1 MFSLFNYFIFL
12 QVFTSTFIYFSVNP
26 IHSILLL
33 ILLFFESSIVLA
45 LLNLE
50 FISILFILIYVGAIA
65 ILFLFVV
72 MMLQLKLNDLEILFF
87 LPSCIA
93 FNFLFIIYLFLPYH
107 PYTYNFLYHT
117 FYEFACFDTVEE
129 SFNEIFIIGQFLY
142 NYSAICFLLA
152 GIVLLLA
159 LLGSIVLSLEY
170 NKINSIIIS
179 KKLIRSSN
187 FVSFFK

>member
-1 MFSLFNYFIFL
+1 MFNLFNYFIFL

-72 MMLQLKLNDLEILFF
+72 MMLQLKLNDLEVLFF
-87 LPSCIA
+87 LPFSIA
-93 FNFLFIIYLFLPYH
+93 FNFLFLIIIFFYYQPYK
-107 PYTYNFLYHT
+107 YNFLYHNV
-117 FYEFACFDTVEE
+117 YEFACFEIVEE
-129 SFNEIFIIGQFLY
+129 SFNEIFIIGQILY

-152 GIVLLLA
+152 GIILLLA
-159 LLGSIVLSLEY
+159 LLGSIVLSLDY
-170 NKINSIIIS
+170 NKINSIVIS
-179 KKLIRSSN
+179 KKLIRNSN

>member
-1 MFSLFNYFIFL
+1 MFSLFNYFIIL

-72 MMLQLKLNDLEILFF
+72 MMLQLKLNDLEVLFF
-87 LPSCIA
+87 LPFSIA
-93 FNFLFIIYLFLPYH
+93 FNFLFLIFLFGYYQPYK
-107 PYTYNFLYHT
+107 YSFLYNNVNV
-117 FYEFACFDTVEE
+117 FACFEIVEE

-152 GIVLLLA
+152 GIILLIA

-170 NKINSIIIS
+170 NKINSVVIS
-179 KKLIRSSN
+179 KKLIRNSN

>member
-1 MFSLFNYFIFL
+1 MLSLFNYFIFL

-33 ILLFFESSIVLA
+33 ILLFFESSIVLS
-45 LLNLE
+45 LFNLE

-72 MMLQLKLNDLEILFF
+72 MMLQLKLNNLEILVF
-87 LPSCIA
+87 LPFLFG
-93 FNFLFIIYLFLPYH
+93 FNFLLFIYMFTFYH
-107 PYTYNFLYHT
+107 PYNYTFLYNN
-117 FYEFACFDTVEE
+117 FSQFACFDVVEE

-142 NYSAICFLLA
+142 NYGLICFLLA
-152 GIVLLLA
+152 GIILLLA

-170 NKINSIIIS
+170 NKLNFVIIS
-179 KKLIRSSN
+179 RKLIRSSN
-187 FVSFFK
+187 FTSFFK

>member
-1 MFSLFNYFIFL
+1 MLDLFNYFVFL

-33 ILLFFESSIVLA
+33 ILLFFESSIVLS
-45 LLNLE
+45 LFNLE

-72 MMLQLKLNDLEILFF
+72 MMLQLKLNDLEVFFF
-87 LPSCIA
+87 LPFVFG
-93 FNFLFIIYLFLPYH
+93 FNFLFLIFLFSFYQPYK
-107 PYTYNFLYHT
+107 YIFLYNNYT
-117 FYEFACFDTVEE
+117 KYACFDVVEE

-142 NYSAICFLLA
+142 NYSILCFLLS
-152 GIVLLLA
+152 GIILLLA
-159 LLGSIVLSLEY
+159 LLGSIVLSLDY
-170 NKINSIIIS
+170 NKINSSLTS
-179 KKLIRSSN
+179 KKLIRNSN

>member
-1 MFSLFNYFIFL
+1 MLSLFNYFIFL

-33 ILLFFESSIVLA
+33 ILLFFESSIVLS
-45 LLNLE
+45 LFNLE

-87 LPSCIA
+87 LPFVFG
-93 FNFLFIIYLFLPYH
+93 FNFLFFIYLFTFYH
-107 PYTYNFLYHT
+107 PYKYNFLYQN
-117 FYEFACFDTVEE
+117 FSEFVCFDVVEE
-129 SFNEIFIIGQFLY
+129 SFTEIFVIGQFLY
-142 NYSAICFLLA
+142 NYALLCFLLA
-152 GIVLLLA
+152 GIILLLA

-170 NKINSIIIS
+170 NKLNFVIIS
-179 KKLIRSSN
+179 RKLIRSSN